1 MPEYPELPTTVG
13 KTADL
18 AFPDGS
24 TIQWEVV
31 DEIRKHDDA
40 EKVLLLQRL
49 RAKATQNQYMFRFC
63 YYIIG
68 KKPKM
73 KDRWTWGQ
81 FAPFISA
88 EDFSAIIAEAQKKKW
103 I

>member
-1 MPEYPELPTTVG
+1 M
-13 KTADL
+13 
-18 AFPDGS
+18 
-24 TIQWEVV
+24 QWEVV
-31 DEIRKHDDA
+31 DEIRKHEDA

-49 RAKATQNQYMFRFC
+49 RAKASPDQYMFRFC

-73 KDRWTWGQ
+73 KGRWLWGQ
-81 FAPFISA
+81 FAPFILA
-88 EDFSAIIAEAQKKKW
+88 DDFSAIISEAQKKKW